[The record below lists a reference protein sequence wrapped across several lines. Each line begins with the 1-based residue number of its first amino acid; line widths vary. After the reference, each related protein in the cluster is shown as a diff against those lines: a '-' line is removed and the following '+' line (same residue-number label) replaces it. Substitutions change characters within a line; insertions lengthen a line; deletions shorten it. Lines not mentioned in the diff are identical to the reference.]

1 MDTQLFSPFLGA
13 APSPPTPPEPSQ
25 LCRDWL
31 GCAEDFGSQNSFQEC
46 PKKRAPINLSY
57 SGNGPD
63 VFGLVSSILEEPN
76 KPEPATDWNSL
87 SSLFPSVWAPD
98 LGSNG
103 EFPGL
108 PAQHWVQPK
117 DFPTLLGSSCPQ
129 EPLQEPPEVEMLHRG
144 LGNLQL
150 LESWLSPHAHPS
162 NALKNPENSSFQNST
177 TAPQE
182 GFSFPNGGW
191 NQHYDHRRFNGDY
204 EKYGFGFSPFSAWNG
219 MKENPSAQKEFWKR
233 GKALKNNA
241 QGQTKYSPDLSN
253 QPGDNSWDKVPQ
265 DSLLFPKRYENF
277 PAAHKLQSP
286 VHPSL
291 HFFNPPPNENTFCG
305 ETGRK
310 PQESHVQNGHCG
322 FTVGDVFNNNNNN
335 ECKVNMGP
343 KESSPQAAEYD
354 LSVKNG
360 NCSSY
365 QGCAWLDGNGLAAA
379 ASEIPYGKQMATS
392 PQSSSGVS
400 TMSGGSPTHQPFTQP
415 SFYSQLL
422 PTLPPRKDGRLQ
434 TSNGVSSH
442 LGVPHFISESQKQ
455 MRPHGRSQEDA
466 GVHKDGRRR
475 KFPVRFSPDWLGQQK
490 SAGEDPAEKYH
501 RFPKRQSQEGGS
513 KDDRRGRRNWIP
525 HLGSTAPNRQTL
537 HTFPKKHEQSGGSL
551 SDFINPSLLPSFPF
565 LSDFKPNPSFPPF
578 NHQLFPPA
586 NTFNFPPPPFPFA
599 DLVDLFRCDDFSPL
613 SPFMGDLFPGEVP
626 APCFAFPA
634 PFNKFRPPRSRS
646 GPAHE
651 LRVRLE
657 ECHEQ
662 WRALEKERKKAEADL
677 ARHFPGQPSPSPVP
691 RLPVNPSRVDHL
703 LADQARQRARV
714 LALIGRMERLCGAPL
729 PRNISRTLELH
740 LEAIQVTQ
748 ARRKDEIGNAAN
760 PQSHRGPRCN
770 NGKDVLAL
778 AAALRAL
785 AGATRGTRTALWC
798 ALQLTLPKPPPA
810 GPENPQLLLP
820 ELCPSST
827 SSQEKSSL
835 EQESRGSG
843 KAEEERKILE

>member
-13 APSPPTPPEPSQ
+13 APTPPTPPEPSQ

-46 PKKRAPINLSY
+46 PKKSAPINLSY

-87 SSLFPSVWAPD
+87 SSLFPPVWAPD

-103 EFPGL
+103 EFP
-108 PAQHWVQPK
+108 AQHWVQTK

-144 LGNLQL
+144 LGDLQL

-162 NALKNPENSSFQNST
+162 NALKNPGNSSLPNST

-191 NQHYDHRRFNGDY
+191 NQHYDHRRLNGDD
-204 EKYGFGFSPFSAWNG
+204 EKCGSSFSPFSARNR
-219 MKENPSAQKEFWKR
+219 MKENPSTQKGFWKR

-265 DSLLFPKRYENF
+265 DSHLFSKRYENF

-291 HFFNPPPNENTFCG
+291 HFFNPPPKENTFSG
-305 ETGRK
+305 EMGRK
-310 PQESHVQNGHCG
+310 PQESHVQNGHGG
-322 FTVGDVFNNNNNN
+322 FTVGDAFHNNNN

-360 NCSSY
+360 NYSSY
-365 QGCAWLDGNGLAAA
+365 QGCAWLDGNSLAAA

-466 GVHKDGRRR
+466 GVNKDGRRR

-490 SAGEDPAEKYH
+490 ATGGDHAEKYH
-501 RFPKRQSQEGGS
+501 RFPKRQSPESGS

-525 HLGSTAPNRQTL
+525 HLASTAPNHQPFNA
-537 HTFPKKHEQSGGSL
+537 FPKKHEQSGGSL
-551 SDFINPSLLPSFPF
+551 SDFINPSLLPSFSF
-565 LSDFKPNPSFPPF
+565 MSDFKQNPSFPPF

-586 NTFNFPPPPFPFA
+586 NTFNFPPPLFPFSE
-599 DLVDLFRCDDFSPL
+599 LVDLFHCDDFTPL
-613 SPFMGDLFPGEVP
+613 SPFMGDLFPGEIP

-651 LRVRLE
+651 LRVCLE

-677 ARHFPGQPSPSPVP
+677 ARHFPRQPVPSPSPVP
-691 RLPVNPSRVDHL
+691 RLPVNPSRVDRL
-703 LADQARQRARV
+703 LANQARQRTQV
-714 LALIGRMERLCGAPL
+714 LTLIGRMERLCGAPL
-729 PRNISRTLELH
+729 HRNISRTLELH

-760 PQSHRGPRCN
+760 PRSHGGPRYN
-770 NGKDVLAL
+770 KEKDVLAL

-785 AGATRGTRTALWC
+785 AGATRATRTALWC
-798 ALQLTLPKPPPA
+798 ALQLALPKPPPA
-810 GPENPQLLLP
+810 GPENQQLLLP
-820 ELCPSST
+820 ELRPSST
-827 SSQEKSSL
+827 SRQEKSSL